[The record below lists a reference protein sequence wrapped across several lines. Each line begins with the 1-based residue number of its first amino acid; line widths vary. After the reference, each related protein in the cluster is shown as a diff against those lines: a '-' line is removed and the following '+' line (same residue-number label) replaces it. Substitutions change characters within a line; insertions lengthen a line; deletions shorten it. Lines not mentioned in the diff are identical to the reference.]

1 MRGLNMTVITRINT
15 QEARF
20 NPEAVFDGPEQL
32 LEEVA
37 LTRGQK
43 VAALEQWA
51 KSVELRLDASAEGMP
66 PSGHESDDAELLRR
80 IRIVEDK
87 LLAEEPN

>member
-1 MRGLNMTVITRINT
+1 MSVISRINT
-15 QEARF
+15 QQARY

-43 VAALEQWA
+43 LAALEQWA
-51 KSVELRLDASAEGMP
+51 KSIALRLDATAEGMP
-66 PSGHESDDAELLRR
+66 PSGRESDEAELLRR
-80 IRIVEDK
+80 VRLAEDK
-87 LLAEEPN
+87 LLAQSSALS